1 MTKKETF
8 ISEIEEIIENV
19 KKTTGKSPLSDDA
32 AAYFNVLKGDGDKEK
47 PAFTEKG
54 KAILEFMQE
63 NKDTYNNIFKAK
75 EIGEGMGITSR
86 TAGGA
91 MRKLVT
97 DGYLEKM
104 GENPVSYSLTDLGI
118 SIDLSISWQIRKFL
132 I

>member
-1 MTKKETF
+1 MTKKEAF

-19 KKTTGKSPLSDDA
+19 RKTTGKSPLSDDA
-32 AAYFNVLKGDGDKEK
+32 EAYFNVLKGDGDKEK

-75 EIGEGMGITSR
+75 EIGEGMGISSR
-86 TAGGA
+86 TASGA

-118 SIDLSISWQIRKFL
+118 SIDLSIS
-132 I
+132 

>member
-1 MTKKETF
+1 
-8 ISEIEEIIENV
+8 
-19 KKTTGKSPLSDDA
+19 
-32 AAYFNVLKGDGDKEK
+32 
-47 PAFTEKG
+47 
-54 KAILEFMQE
+54 MQE

-118 SIDLSISWQIRKFL
+118 SIDLSIS
-132 I
+132 